1 MPLKIGSW
9 LCSALHDPQ
18 AHQCPA
24 FKQVGVGG
32 LLEDRNQVI
41 HAVNTHTVEE
51 ALILTLRV

>member
-9 LCSALHDPQ
+9 LCSALHDPKHTIQ
-18 AHQCPA
+18 TGGR
-24 FKQVGVGG
+24 GVGG